1 MKMREL
7 RHFIVLMVFAF
18 LGVATA
24 MAATLFGS
32 VTDTAG
38 ESLPQA
44 SVRVLAARDS
54 SLVKAAV
61 TNNNG
66 RFTISGIK
74 QGKYLIEASY
84 VGFEAQTR
92 PVTVG
97 EKDIRLKPFALSE
110 GSIALKEAVVTGI
123 KTPVKVMEDTIE
135 FNADSYK
142 TQPNA
147 VVEDLVKRLP
157 GAEVDSEGKITVN
170 GKEVKK
176 ILVDG
181 KEFFADDPT
190 VASRN
195 LPVEMIDKL
204 QVVDRKSDL
213 ARMTGV
219 DDGEDETVINL
230 TVKKG
235 MNNGWIGNIEAGYGT
250 DDRYKANFNF
260 NRFWDGNQFTILGSA
275 NNINDPGAADGASGR
290 FRRFGGSNGIN
301 TSQAL
306 GINFNIGNKEIFRF
320 GGNVLYSHTDRNTIT
335 SSERQYLFTDST
347 STQRSN
353 KHSKDRGHNF
363 RGDFRIQWKPDSF
376 NTFEFR
382 PNFSL
387 NYNDSWSVDSSSTF
401 AGGRAAGRQVT
412 RSLNRS
418 NSDGNSFEFGGSLTY
433 NHNFRQRKGR
443 SFSIWAQYRLSNVR
457 ENAETYSFN
466 KFFLLNDSVDIYD
479 QFADNHTWSNTVSAR
494 LTWTEPLGDPA
505 KGNFLTL
512 AYRFSYRWNNSD
524 KMTYDHPVTFPD
536 GWEGDPIIAEELVFN
551 QELSNSFRNDYMNQD
566 IRAGFKHVS
575 KATTLD
581 VGLSLVPTLS
591 KSENLINSAKNI
603 PERWVWNYA
612 PYMRYRWKRTK
623 TQSLNIDYMGRSSQP
638 SMAQLQPV
646 ADMSNP
652 LNIVIGNPSLDPTF
666 SHNVRLR
673 FQDFNADAQR
683 SIMAMV
689 NANLEQNSIVS
700 RTTFDPTTGG
710 RTTTYENVNGI
721 WSIRGMNMISF
732 PFRNKKFT
740 FNNHLMLFYSN
751 SVGFN
756 NGERNR
762 SGSFSVNESFGLAF
776 RPDNLELEL
785 RPRYNLQ
792 TVHNSVQTN
801 SNRTVHGYAGSFYA
815 SYITPIGITLNSDLN
830 FTATSGYSAGYD
842 EKKWMW
848 NASIAYS
855 FLRNQA
861 ATVTVRVYDLL
872 RQNSNIR
879 RNITANYIDDVET
892 NSLGRYFMASF
903 TYKFNT
909 FGKGQR
915 PGDDSLEFEHGGPG
929 RGGRGPMGPPH
940 GGGRRRF

>member
-1 MKMREL
+1 MKYRYYLCNMKMREL

-443 SFSIWAQYRLSNVR
+443 SFSAWAQYRLSNVR

-505 KGNFLTL
+505 KGNFTTL

-551 QELSNSFRNDYMNQD
+551 QELSNSFRNDYMNRGYPPWLPPHQQ
-566 IRAGFKHVS
+566 AGQPQCRCV
-575 KATTLD
+575 ARTTN
-581 VGLSLVPTLS
+581 V
-591 KSENLINSAKNI
+591 E
-603 PERWVWNYA
+603 
-612 PYMRYRWKRTK
+612 
-623 TQSLNIDYMGRSSQP
+623 IDQPSQP
-638 SMAQLQPV
+638 RQGYPTPQRVQL
-646 ADMSNP
+646 
-652 LNIVIGNPSLDPTF
+652 
-666 SHNVRLR
+666 
-673 FQDFNADAQR
+673 
-683 SIMAMV
+683 
-689 NANLEQNSIVS
+689 
-700 RTTFDPTTGG
+700 
-710 RTTTYENVNGI
+710 
-721 WSIRGMNMISF
+721 
-732 PFRNKKFT
+732 
-740 FNNHLMLFYSN
+740 
-751 SVGFN
+751 
-756 NGERNR
+756 
-762 SGSFSVNESFGLAF
+762 
-776 RPDNLELEL
+776 
-785 RPRYNLQ
+785 
-792 TVHNSVQTN
+792 
-801 SNRTVHGYAGSFYA
+801 RTVHAL
-815 SYITPIGITLNSDLN
+815 PL
-830 FTATSGYSAGYD
+830 
-842 EKKWMW
+842 
-848 NASIAYS
+848 
-855 FLRNQA
+855 
-861 ATVTVRVYDLL
+861 
-872 RQNSNIR
+872 
-879 RNITANYIDDVET
+879 
-892 NSLGRYFMASF
+892 
-903 TYKFNT
+903 
-909 FGKGQR
+909 
-915 PGDDSLEFEHGGPG
+915 
-929 RGGRGPMGPPH
+929 
-940 GGGRRRF
+940 